1 MMEEVTYVFHIPCLK
16 YVDGQLVNNDY
27 QKCIG
32 YMEQRLAELDVN
44 GFYIIDALGYYK
56 GRKYN

>member
-1 MMEEVTYVFHIPCLK
+1 MSKYIFHIPCSK
-16 YVDGQLVNNDY
+16 YADGKLVNNDY